1 MYYFVEIACIVVEI
15 IIANLFFQSLFKK
28 KTKSI
33 RAEIISFFCFGAV
46 IALLSFIP
54 DASVARI
61 IFSVAGLFVIILVLF
76 DSKVFPALFASLSFM
91 TIYALTD
98 VIVIISFSLFKIDS
112 NQLFQYGNVRT
123 LFIIISHIA
132 LLGIIVCISAVN
144 KSKQGAISSYT
155 LLLIMPS
162 WFSSMVLCCMLVIQA
177 YYSEQDFHPLYLAV
191 ALGLLY
197 TNILII
203 YFVNR
208 IREQE
213 IMRHK
218 AELLE
223 HHYALEKA
231 YYDQFISQ
239 QEQTKA
245 LWHDIKKYMRA
256 MQSLVSKANSEEAER
271 NFEQAQALFD
281 EIHGVVDINNRA
293 VNVILNEYM
302 TAARNVG
309 INLELDV
316 QIPPELFVIT
326 SDLYVILGNTLDNS
340 IDACSGLDE
349 KDRYIN
355 LQLKIHNE
363 ILYYRIENPYPEGH
377 LNIKR
382 DGIHGYGLKN
392 VERCAKKYRG
402 TVHILPENG
411 IFSVTVTLN
420 NI

>member
-309 INLELDV
+309 INFELDV

-402 TVHILPENG
+402 TVDILPENG

>member
-281 EIHGVVDINNRA
+281 EIHGVVDINNRV

-402 TVHILPENG
+402 TVDILPENG

>member
-76 DSKVFPALFASLSFM
+76 DSKIFPALFASLSFM

-402 TVHILPENG
+402 TVDILPENG

>member
-309 INLELDV
+309 INFELDV

>member
-1 MYYFVEIACIVVEI
+1 MRSLSQIC
-15 IIANLFFQSLFKK
+15 FFQSLFKK

-46 IALLSFIP
+46 IALLSFVP

-218 AELLE
+218 TELLE

-281 EIHGVVDINNRA
+281 EIHSVVDINNRA

-302 TAARNVG
+302 TAARNAG

-340 IDACSGLDE
+340 INACSGLDE

-355 LQLKIHNE
+355 LQLKIHND

-402 TVHILPENG
+402 MVDILPENG

>member
-402 TVHILPENG
+402 TVDILPENG